1 MKLDNLPVS
10 ITEKALAELNLIIQS
25 KNIPSEYGLRIGIN
39 GGGCGG
45 VSYVLGF
52 DKLKANDDVFE
63 FSGITVYVDKKHAMF
78 LLGMIIDF
86 EESAEN
92 RGFVFNNP
100 S

>member
-1 MKLDNLPVS
+1 MKLNSLPVS

-45 VSYVLGF
+45 VSYVIGF
-52 DKLKANDDVFE
+52 DKMKANDDVFE
-63 FSGITVYVDKKHAMF
+63 FRGITVYMDKKHAMF
-78 LLGMIIDF
+78 LLDIIIDF
-86 EESAEN
+86 EESSEN